1 MPEDAAKIPGSSPGG
16 PTIPSQ
22 TFFAS
27 WLSYV
32 AHKLVFFFWW
42 FLEENSR
49 GERGNENHH
58 STVRDEPKEKLDVT
72 CICVERV
79 NKNVY

>member
-1 MPEDAAKIPGSSPGG
+1 
-16 PTIPSQ
+16 
-22 TFFAS
+22 
-27 WLSYV
+27 V

-79 NKNVY
+79 NENVY